1 MITCPWSLLRSQG
14 SVGRFV
20 LESIR
25 SLFLTENCHHDR
37 VGSHVPGLARVVP
50 AVIHRHIV
58 DSQGGSCLILAK
70 RNQVNFL
77 QKESCLSNY
86 RLKKMHVMIRLNNQI
101 VLKLFKS
108 KVWKLNSI
116 WKVFVIL
123 NNKHIH
129 NGSSLYYDVH
139 FMKIIEF
146 AASILEKKKYIFNT
160 LYFSSSSHLISY

>member
-1 MITCPWSLLRSQG
+1 MITCPWSLSRSQG
-14 SVGRFV
+14 SVGSFV
-20 LESIR
+20 LKSVR

-37 VGSHVPGLARVVP
+37 VGSHVPGLAWVVP
-50 AVIHRHIV
+50 TVIHWYVV
-58 DSQGGSCLILAK
+58 DSQGGPCLILAK
-70 RNQVNFL
+70 NSQVNFP
-77 QKESCLSNY
+77 Q
-86 RLKKMHVMIRLNNQI
+86 IRNWKNACNDYINQI

-146 AASILEKKKYIFNT
+146 AASILEKKKYI
-160 LYFSSSSHLISY
+160 